1 MLAWTVGGRR
11 SRAPP
16 GGHGKGERHRD
27 PTVTS
32 PAVRV
37 VAAADGDVGLGGN
50 IHYDV
55 WDDGRLVLRNAP
67 VDGSY
72 SIDVSVSA
80 VGSSGRPRPGG
91 SSRARSWSA
100 GRRWSWEDD
109 YYRAVDGCLDQLS
122 DLAEEIGREKSARC
136 AASPGSGPAGGSHPP
151 RSGRVAAR
159 LKSRDAGRAAELE
172 RLVAL
177 RYGVAIAP
185 ED

>member
-1 MLAWTVGGRR
+1 M
-11 SRAPP
+11 
-16 GGHGKGERHRD
+16 
-27 PTVTS
+27 
-32 PAVRV
+32 
-37 VAAADGDVGLGGN
+37 
-50 IHYDV
+50 
-55 WDDGRLVLRNAP
+55 LRNAP

-122 DLAEEIGREKSARC
+122 DLAEEIGREGIRPVRRL
-136 AASPGSGPAGGSHPP
+136 PGIEAPP
-151 RSGRVAAR
+151 RRIASASIGPRRRTR